1 MKVQKNTSHVRE
13 SAKDKAFGGIVTVI
27 LVVFAIITAIPLI
40 SEIAVSLSSKTA
52 SQMNMIN
59 LLPVE
64 FTLDSWKYLLS
75 FQKNWKRRR

>member
-13 SAKDKAFGGIVTVI
+13 SAKDNAFGGIVTVI

-52 SQMNMIN
+52 
-59 LLPVE
+59 
-64 FTLDSWKYLLS
+64 
-75 FQKNWKRRR
+75 